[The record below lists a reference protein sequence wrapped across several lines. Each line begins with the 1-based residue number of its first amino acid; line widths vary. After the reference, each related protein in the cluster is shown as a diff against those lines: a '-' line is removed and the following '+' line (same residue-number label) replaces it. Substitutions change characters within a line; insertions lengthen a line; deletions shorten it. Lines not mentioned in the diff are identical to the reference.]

1 MTFNYPQ
8 GDDWWLEDKDPQSQN
23 YGRKFHFD
31 FSELNGD
38 EIKDVVKSYV
48 WGNYVTQNMTLRGI
62 YNNFGDLKRFNC
74 YAKKTHVTTLKNLTN
89 MQICLFM
96 SYLNTIVSEKNR

>member
-31 FSELNGD
+31 FSELNGED
-38 EIKDVVKSYV
+38 IKDAVKSYV
-48 WGNYVTQNMTLRGI
+48 WSNYVTQNKYMGI
-62 YNNFGDLKRFNC
+62 
-74 YAKKTHVTTLKNLTN
+74 
-89 MQICLFM
+89 
-96 SYLNTIVSEKNR
+96 

>member
-8 GDDWWLEDKDPQSQN
+8 GDDWYLEDKDPQSQH

-31 FSELNGD
+31 FSELNGE

-48 WGNYVTQNMTLRGI
+48 WGNYVAQNMVVRGI
-62 YNNFGDLKRFNC
+62 YNCFMHFKWFNR
-74 YAKKTHVTTLKNLTN
+74 YAKKANIIT
-89 MQICLFM
+89 
-96 SYLNTIVSEKNR
+96 